1 MTRRTKLTAAQRR
14 ILKFASRTEDGHYFV
29 PWPHFRPPSA
39 DEKAC
44 VNLVSDGLMER
55 GTSFNP
61 SYHITP
67 AGRAAVE
74 EDQRQGEDRENSSV
88 PPRS

>member
-1 MTRRTKLTAAQRR
+1 MIRRTKLTAAQSR
-14 ILKFASRTEDGHYFV
+14 ILKFASRTEDGNYFV
-29 PWPHFRPPSA
+29 PWPHLRPPSA

-67 AGRAAVE
+67 AGLAAVE
-74 EDQRQGEDRENSSV
+74 EDELPTRGG
-88 PPRS
+88 